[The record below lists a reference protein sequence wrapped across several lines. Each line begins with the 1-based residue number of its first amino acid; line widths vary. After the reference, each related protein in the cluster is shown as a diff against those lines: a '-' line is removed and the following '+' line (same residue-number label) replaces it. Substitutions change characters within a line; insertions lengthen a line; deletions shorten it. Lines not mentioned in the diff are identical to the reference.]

1 MPTVEDLQSLLTPET
16 LATWAGNVVAG
27 LAIVLVGRILAGWLD
42 RAVRSALGRA
52 HVDVALAGFLGGI
65 VRYTVIFAAVLMAA
79 QQVGIETTSLMAI
92 FASAGLAVGLAL
104 QGSLGNF
111 ASGVMILFFRPFTVG
126 EVITVGGVTGG
137 VLDISLFATKLGL
150 PDGTHVLIPNS
161 SVTGG
166 EIRNHVVAGRRR
178 ATCDIGVDYGSDLD
192 QVREVLTR
200 AVTSVAELHTFD
212 ENPGYGVVFVSFGA
226 SSLDWQVHA
235 WFKPEDFLPGQ
246 EKVRVAIYKELNAAG
261 IGIPFPQLDLHMQK
275 PAA

>member
-1 MPTVEDLQSLLTPET
+1 NGDLMNDLPDALQQWIPFLQSLLAAVAIFIVGWVLSKWAHAFSLRVMRRRKLDEAMGRF
-16 LATWAGNVVAG
+16 LATLVRYIVLALTVVA
-27 LAIVLVGRILAGWLD
+27 
-42 RAVRSALGRA
+42 ALGQ
-52 HVDVALAGFLGGI
+52 AG
-65 VRYTVIFAAVLMAA
+65 V
-79 QQVGIETTSLMAI
+79 ETTSLVAAL
-92 FASAGLAVGLAL
+92 ASAGLAVGLAL